1 MFVIDGPGR
10 DGNGFLMAKFV
21 NVAAVQFTKEHLT
34 GQKNVRALVL
44 EDTAATLNNL
54 RGLRLNLVVLS
65 ETIEALAQTIEEAEE
80 VQRPGA
86 LLTLYQE
93 FAAAENCHL
102 VGSVKLRDADGVHNS
117 IVFIGPAGRV
127 LGAYHKTFLTISE
140 IEQGLKPG
148 KGAVVVDTAIG
159 RLGGAICF
167 DLNFDELRQQYV
179 KLRPDIITFASM
191 YHGGLMQ
198 SSWAYSC
205 RAFFAAALPFHGGGV
220 LDPFGRPI
228 ALTDCYTAIA
238 RAQINLDRVLVHLD
252 YNAAKFPAIERRYR
266 DEVQINIPPNIGA
279 AMLSSR
285 SEKRTAL
292 EIAQEFEL
300 QLLDDYFQT
309 AGARNAEARNKLL

>member
-1 MFVIDGPGR
+1 
-10 DGNGFLMAKFV
+10 MAKFV

-86 LLTLYQE
+86 LLSLYQE
-93 FAAAENCHL
+93 FAAAENCHM

-117 IVFIGPAGRV
+117 LVFIGPAGCV

-198 SSWAYSC
+198 SAWAYSC

-220 LDPFGRPI
+220 LDPLGRPV
-228 ALTDCYTAIA
+228 ALTNCYTTIA
-238 RAQINLDRVLVHLD
+238 RAQINLDRVMVHLD
-252 YNAAKFPAIERRYR
+252 YNAKKFPAIERRYGAAVR
-266 DEVQINIPPNIGA
+266 IDIPPNIGA
-279 AMLSSR
+279 ALISSQ
-285 SEKRTAL
+285 SQDITAL
-292 EIAQEFEL
+292 EIAREFEL
-300 QLLDDYFQT
+300 QLLDDYFQ
-309 AGARNAEARNKLL
+309 ASAERNSQARG